1 MDSSSLQ
8 LQLATWETMVF
19 FATMIGDFASQLLCG
34 YPADNTLM
42 RGQHK
47 RSTDRAQTFCGQSMD
62 VPRTQHERS
71 VAHGNSLESTIH
83 NRIPYLTLFLFLI
96 IEGIILV
103 ISVNTKRCSTS
114 AKFRMESANCSAQ
127 NPLIVRVDIRGLLCG
142 YLWITHMVCC
152 RKTEVFCVM
161 YHIKGFRG

>member
-1 MDSSSLQ
+1 MDCSSLR

-19 FATMIGDFASQLLCG
+19 FATMIGDFGSQLLCG

-62 VPRTQHERS
+62 IPRTQHERS

-83 NRIPYLTLFLFLI
+83 NRIPYLILFLFLI
-96 IEGIILV
+96 IRRYYSRNLCKYEKVQHIRKIPHGI
-103 ISVNTKRCSTS
+103 C
-114 AKFRMESANCSAQ
+114 
-127 NPLIVRVDIRGLLCG
+127 
-142 YLWITHMVCC
+142 
-152 RKTEVFCVM
+152 
-161 YHIKGFRG
+161 